1 MAPAPLESREPDT
14 PGQGSVPFA
23 SRDVAAANQ
32 PQAEPQAG
40 SGRDAVGEAQVGL
53 ARRYAAVQAFDVD
66 GIPVDPDPDWMSGRW
81 DASPEADSYWAELEA
96 SLNASLDQQ
105 CVDPLNG
112 LLPREFFDDES
123 CDRPT
128 DADFPELIGLRD
140 SAGAHVSAGGAG
152 LPSGAAA
159 DSGAAAAARTGGP
172 GAGLRLS
179 GQQLLDVVG
188 RQEPALMV
196 YEEAAF
202 ALVETGRAL
211 AWLEAHKFSLL
222 NALYL
227 QALDSQEDA
236 WATPYEPEGRRPNG
250 HDAESSVVD
259 EAAHALRLPRRTAQD
274 KIALAL
280 KLHGPFRNT
289 LAALSA
295 GDTSA
300 GIAEAL
306 VDQAGSLPEDART
319 DFEAVMLPAATE
331 DAMTRSKFAARART
345 RREREHPESIAVRH
359 AKARRDRRIELHPDE
374 DGMAWLNA
382 YLPAEEAVAAFNR
395 IQSTAISLQDAEE
408 SRTLTQLRADVLSD
422 LLLTGISPG
431 PRMGKSGPRI
441 AAHASLTVPALT
453 LLGLGEEP
461 AELDGYGPIAPDVAR
476 RLVGDGTS
484 FTRIL
489 TDPINGAVVAL
500 DRKQYRPTRAQRRFL
515 RTRDRTCRA
524 PGCNRAAEHCEIDH
538 VHAYSKGGKTDV
550 DCMCCFCKVHHG
562 LKTAGYAKA
571 GQPVPGTID
580 WTTAAGLTYSTSADP
595 LAVTPPGELADI
607 LERHEI
613 SDLNERLKD
622 AWRKHQA
629 AHPPTPHAVHNGI
642 ATDLTPPPF

>member
-1 MAPAPLESREPDT
+1 MAPALEPDE
-14 PGQGSVPFA
+14 PDPSGQGCVPFEPRVPDTA
-23 SRDVAAANQ
+23 GQSLADQ
-32 PQAEPQAG
+32 SQAEPAG
-40 SGRDAVGEAQVGL
+40 GLAGGAQVMGQG
-53 ARRYAAVQAFDVD
+53 RRYTAVQEFDGD
-66 GIPVDPDPDWMSGRW
+66 GIPVDPDPVWASGRW
-81 DASPEADSYWAELEA
+81 DDSPEAEVYWAELET
-96 SLNASLDQQ
+96 SLLASLDVP

-123 CDRPT
+123 CDRPAG
-128 DADFPELIGLRD
+128 ADLPDLTGLLD
-140 SAGAHVSAGGAG
+140 SASLPDSASDAG

-159 DSGAAAAARTGGP
+159 DAGMGGM

-179 GQQLLDVVG
+179 GRELLDVVG

-196 YEEAAF
+196 YEEAAC
-202 ALVETGRAL
+202 ALVQTGRAL

-222 NALYL
+222 STLYQ
-227 QALDSQEDA
+227 QALDGQEEA

-259 EAAHALRLPRRTAQD
+259 EAARALRLERRTAQE
-274 KIALAL
+274 KIALSL
-280 KLHGPFRNT
+280 KLHGTFRNT

-306 VDQAGSLPEDART
+306 VDQAGSLPEDARAG
-319 DFEAVMLPAATE
+319 FEAVMLPAATE
-331 DAMTRSKFAARART
+331 GAMTRSKFAARART

-359 AKARRDRRIELHPDE
+359 AKARRDRRVELHPDE

-395 IQSTAISLQDAEE
+395 IQSAAKALQGAEE

-431 PRMGKSGPRI
+431 PRMGRPGPRI
-441 AAHASLTVPALT
+441 PAHASLTVPVLT

-461 AELDGYGPIAPDVAR
+461 AVLDGYGPIAPDVAR

-489 TDPINGAVVAL
+489 TDPINGAVLAL
-500 DRKQYRPTRAQRRFL
+500 DRKQYRPTKAQRRFL
-515 RTRDRTCRA
+515 RSRDRTCRG
-524 PGCNRAAEHCEIDH
+524 GCNRAAEHCEIDH

-550 DCMCCFCKVHHG
+550 DCLCCFCKVHHA
-562 LKTAGYAKA
+562 LKTAGYAKV

-580 WTTAAGLTYSTSADP
+580 WTTAAGITYSTTAEP
-595 LAVTPPGELADI
+595 LAVTPHGELADI
-607 LERHEI
+607 LERQEI
-613 SDLNERLKD
+613 SELNTKLKV
-622 AWRKHQA
+622 AWRKRQA
-629 AHPPTPHAVHNGI
+629 AHPPTPHATHNGI

>member
-1 MAPAPLESREPDT
+1 MAPAPMEPDE
-14 PGQGSVPFA
+14 PDPSGQGCVPF
-23 SRDVAAANQ
+23 
-32 PQAEPQAG
+32 EPQVSDASGQSPADPSQVEPAG
-40 SGRDAVGEAQVGL
+40 GVAGGAQVVGQG
-53 ARRYAAVQAFDVD
+53 RRYTAVQEFDGD
-66 GIPVDPDPDWMSGRW
+66 GVPVDPDPGWASGRW
-81 DASPEADSYWAELEA
+81 DDSPEAEEYWAELEA
-96 SLNASLDQQ
+96 SLGASLDERF
-105 CVDPLNG
+105 VDPLNG
-112 LLPREFFDDES
+112 LLPREFFDDET
-123 CDRPT
+123 CDRPLGAKLPDLT
-128 DADFPELIGLRD
+128 ALRD
-140 SAGAHVSAGGAG
+140 SAGLPDSASGAG

-159 DSGAAAAARTGGP
+159 DAGMGGT

-179 GQQLLDVVG
+179 GRELLGVVG
-188 RQEPALMV
+188 RQEPALMI
-196 YEEAAF
+196 YEEAAC
-202 ALVETGRAL
+202 ALVQTGRVL

-222 NALYL
+222 NTLYQ
-227 QALDSQEDA
+227 QALDGQEEA

-259 EAAHALRLPRRTAQD
+259 EAARALRLARRTAQE

-280 KLHGPFRNT
+280 KLHGTFRNT
-289 LAALSA
+289 LAALEA

-306 VDQAGSLPEDART
+306 VDQADSLPEDARAG
-319 DFEAVMLPAATE
+319 FEAVMLPAATE
-331 DAMTRSKFAARART
+331 DAMTRPKFAARART

-359 AKARRDRRIELHPDE
+359 SKARRDRRVELHPDE

-395 IQSTAISLQDAEE
+395 IQSTAIALQGAEE

-422 LLLTGISPG
+422 LLLTGNSPG
-431 PRMGKSGPRI
+431 PRMGRPGPRI
-441 AAHASLTVPALT
+441 AAHASITVPVLT
-453 LLGLGEEP
+453 LLGLSEEP

-489 TDPINGAVVAL
+489 TDPINGAVLAL
-500 DRKQYRPTRAQRRFL
+500 DRKRYRPTRAQRRFL

-524 PGCNRAAEHCEIDH
+524 PGCNRAAEHCEVDH

-550 DCMCCFCKVHHG
+550 DCMCCFCKVHHA
-562 LKTAGYAKA
+562 LKTAGYVKV

-580 WTTAAGLTYSTSADP
+580 WTTAAGITYSTTAEP
-595 LAVTPPGELADI
+595 LAVTPPGELADV
-607 LERHEI
+607 LERKEI
-613 SDLNERLKD
+613 SELNTRLKV
-622 AWRKHQA
+622 AWRKRQA
-629 AHPPTPHAVHNGI
+629 AHPPTPHATHNGI

>member
-1 MAPAPLESREPDT
+1 MAPASLQPDEPDSS
-14 PGQGSVPFA
+14 GQGGVPFEA
-23 SRDVAAANQ
+23 HMPGSSGQSHANQ
-32 PQAEPQAG
+32 PPTEL
-40 SGRDAVGEAQVGL
+40 VGL
-53 ARRYAAVQAFDVD
+53 VAGGAPEVRQGRRYGVVQEFDGD
-66 GIPVDPDPDWMSGRW
+66 GIPVDPDPDWVSGRW
-81 DASPEADSYWAELEA
+81 DGSPEAESYWAELEA
-96 SLNASLDQQ
+96 SLAACLDVP

-112 LLPREFFDDES
+112 VLPREFFDDES
-123 CDRPT
+123 CDRPA
-128 DADFPELIGLRD
+128 DADHPELTGFPE
-140 SAGAHVSAGGAG
+140 SAGGAG

-159 DSGAAAAARTGGP
+159 DAGTSGT

-179 GQQLLDVVG
+179 GLELLGVVG

-196 YEEAAF
+196 YEEAAC
-202 ALVETGRAL
+202 ALVQTGRAM

-222 NALYL
+222 NTLYH
-227 QALDSQEDA
+227 QALDGQEEA

-259 EAAHALRLPRRTAQD
+259 EAARALRLARKTAQE

-280 KLHGPFRNT
+280 KLNDTFRNT

-295 GDTSA
+295 GETSA

-306 VDQAGSLPEDART
+306 VDQAGSLPEDARA
-319 DFEAVMLPAATE
+319 DFEAAMLPAATE
-331 DAMTRSKFAARART
+331 DAMTRPKFAARART
-345 RREREHPESIAVRH
+345 RREREHPESITVRH

-395 IQSTAISLQDAEE
+395 IQSAATALQCREE
-408 SRTLTQLRADVLSD
+408 SRTLTQLRADVLAD
-422 LLLTGISPG
+422 LLLTGISEG
-431 PRMGKSGPRI
+431 PRMGKPGPRI
-441 AAHASLTVPALT
+441 AAHVSVTVPALT
-453 LLGLGEEP
+453 LLGPGEEP

-476 RLVGDGTS
+476 RLVGDAPS

-489 TDPINGAVVAL
+489 TDPINGSILAM
-500 DRKQYRPTRAQRRFL
+500 DRKQYRPTKAQRRFL
-515 RTRDRTCRA
+515 RARDRTCRA

-538 VHAYSKGGKTDV
+538 VHAYAKGGKTNV
-550 DCMCCFCKVHHG
+550 DCMCCFCKVHHA
-562 LKTAGYAKA
+562 LKTAGYAKV

-580 WTTAAGLTYSTSADP
+580 WTTAAGITYTSTAEP

-613 SDLNERLKD
+613 SEINTKLKV
-622 AWRKHQA
+622 AWRKYQA
-629 AHPPTPHAVHNGI
+629 AHPPTPQAAHNGI
-642 ATDLTPPPF
+642 PTDLTPPPF

>member
-1 MAPAPLESREPDT
+1 MAPAPLEPDEPD
-14 PGQGSVPFA
+14 PSGQGGVPF
-23 SRDVAAANQ
+23 
-32 PQAEPQAG
+32 EPQAPDA
-40 SGRDAVGEAQVGL
+40 SGQPLSDQSQTGTAGAVAGAGPEAGPW
-53 ARRYAAVQAFDVD
+53 RRYTALQEFDGD
-66 GIPVDPDPDWMSGRW
+66 GIPVDPDPGWVSGRW
-81 DASPEADSYWAELEA
+81 DDSPEAEEYWAELEA
-96 SLNASLDQQ
+96 SLGASLVEP

-123 CDRPT
+123 CDRPAG
-128 DADFPELIGLRD
+128 ADLPELTGFRD
-140 SAGAHVSAGGAG
+140 SAGLPDSAGGAG
-152 LPSGAAA
+152 LPSGTAA
-159 DSGAAAAARTGGP
+159 DAGAGRTGV
-172 GAGLRLS
+172 GLRLS
-179 GQQLLDVVG
+179 GRELLDIVG

-196 YEEAAF
+196 YEEAAC
-202 ALVETGRAL
+202 ALVQTGRVL
-211 AWLEAHKFSLL
+211 AWLEAHKFGLL
-222 NALYL
+222 NTLYQ
-227 QALDSQEDA
+227 QALDGQEDA
-236 WATPYEPEGRRPNG
+236 WATPYEPDGRRPNG

-259 EAAHALRLPRRTAQD
+259 EAARALRLARRTAQE

-280 KLHGPFRNT
+280 KLHGTFRNT

-306 VDQAGSLPEDART
+306 VDQAGSLPEDARA

-331 DAMTRSKFAARART
+331 DAMTRPKFAARART

-359 AKARRDRRIELHPDE
+359 SKARRDRRLELHPEE

-395 IQSTAISLQDAEE
+395 IQSTAMALQGAEE
-408 SRTLTQLRADVLSD
+408 SRTLTQLRVDVLSD

-431 PRMGKSGPRI
+431 PRMGRPGPRI
-441 AAHASLTVPALT
+441 AAHASITVPALT
-453 LLGLGEEP
+453 LLGVGEEP

-484 FTRIL
+484 VTRIL
-489 TDPINGAVVAL
+489 TDPINGAVLAL

-515 RTRDRTCRA
+515 RSRDRTCRG
-524 PGCNRAAEHCEIDH
+524 GCNRAAEHCEIDH

-550 DCMCCFCKVHHG
+550 DCMCCFCKVHHA
-562 LKTAGYAKA
+562 LKTAGYAKV
-571 GQPVPGTID
+571 GQPIPGTID
-580 WTTAAGLTYSTSADP
+580 WTTAAGITYSTTAEP

-613 SDLNERLKD
+613 SELNTKLKV

-629 AHPPTPHAVHNGI
+629 AHPPTPHATHNGI

>member
-1 MAPAPLESREPDT
+1 MAPASLEPDE
-14 PGQGSVPFA
+14 PAPSGQGSVPFA
-23 SRDVAAANQ
+23 QVPDTSRRS
-32 PQAEPQAG
+32 QAEPAEGVTDGVPEVGAG
-40 SGRDAVGEAQVGL
+40 
-53 ARRYAAVQAFDVD
+53 RRYTAVQEFDGD
-66 GIPVDPDPDWMSGRW
+66 GIPVDPDPGWISGRW
-81 DASPEADSYWAELEA
+81 DGSPEAEAYWAELEA
-96 SLNASLDQQ
+96 SLGASMDEP

-123 CDRPT
+123 CDRPVDLPDLT
-128 DADFPELIGLRD
+128 GLRD
-140 SAGAHVSAGGAG
+140 SAGLPDSASGAG

-159 DSGAAAAARTGGP
+159 DGGTGSS
-172 GAGLRLS
+172 LRLS
-179 GQQLLDVVG
+179 GRELLDAVG

-196 YEEAAF
+196 YEEAAC
-202 ALVETGRAL
+202 ALVHTGRAL

-222 NALYL
+222 NTLYQ
-227 QALDSQEDA
+227 QALDGQEDA

-259 EAAHALRLPRRTAQD
+259 EAARALRLARRTAQE

-280 KLHGPFRNT
+280 KLHGTFQNT

-306 VDQAGSLPEDART
+306 VDQAGSLREDARA
-319 DFEAVMLPAATE
+319 DFEAVMLPAAIE
-331 DAMTRSKFAARART
+331 NSMTRSKFAARARS

-359 AKARRDRRIELHPDE
+359 AKAQRDRRVELHPDE

-395 IQSTAISLQDAEE
+395 IQSTAIALQGAEE
-408 SRTLTQLRADVLSD
+408 SRTLTQLRADVLAD

-431 PRMGKSGPRI
+431 PRMGRLGPRI
-441 AAHASLTVPALT
+441 ASHVSVTVPVLA

-461 AELDGYGPIAPDVAR
+461 AELDGYGPIAPEVAR
-476 RLVGDGTS
+476 RLAGDATS

-489 TDPINGAVVAL
+489 TDPIKGTVLAL
-500 DRKQYRPTRAQRRFL
+500 DRTKYRPTRAQRRFL

-550 DCMCCFCKVHHG
+550 DCMCCFCKVHHA
-562 LKTAGYAKA
+562 LKTAGYAKVD
-571 GQPVPGTID
+571 QPVPGTID
-580 WTTAAGLTYSTSADP
+580 WTTAAGITYSTTAEP

-613 SDLNERLKD
+613 SELNTKLIV

-629 AHPPTPHAVHNGI
+629 AHPPTPHATHNGI
-642 ATDLTPPPF
+642 PTDLTPPPF

>member
-1 MAPAPLESREPDT
+1 MAPAPLQPDEPDYSGHGIG
-14 PGQGSVPFA
+14 PAARQERQASGGS
-23 SRDVAAANQ
+23 
-32 PQAEPQAG
+32 QAEPAG
-40 SGRDAVGEAQVGL
+40 GAAAGAPGAAP
-53 ARRYAAVQAFDVD
+53 ARIYTAMQEFDGD
-66 GIPVDPDPDWMSGRW
+66 GIPVDPDPGWLSGRW
-81 DASPEADSYWAELEA
+81 DDSPEAAQYWADLEA
-96 SLNASLDQQ
+96 SLAACLDVP

-112 LLPREFFDDES
+112 LLPREFFDDAS
-123 CDRPT
+123 CDRPN
-128 DADFPELIGLRD
+128 DADHPARTAFADAE
-140 SAGAHVSAGGAG
+140 GATGATG
-152 LPSGAAA
+152 P
-159 DSGAAAAARTGGP
+159 DAARKLN
-172 GAGLRLS
+172 GLE
-179 GQQLLDVVG
+179 LLGVVG

-202 ALVETGRAL
+202 ALVQTGRAL

-359 AKARRDRRIELHPDE
+359 AKARRDRRIELLPDE

-408 SRTLTQLRADVLSD
+408 SRTLTQLRADVFSD

-431 PRMGKSGPRI
+431 PRMGKPGPRI

-453 LLGLGEEP
+453 LLGLGDEP

-476 RLVGDGTS
+476 RLAGDGTS

-489 TDPINGAVVAL
+489 TDPINGAVLAL
-500 DRKQYRPTRAQRRFL
+500 ERKQYRPTRAQRRFL

-613 SDLNERLKD
+613 SVLNERLKD

>member
-1 MAPAPLESREPDT
+1 M
-14 PGQGSVPFA
+14 
-23 SRDVAAANQ
+23 
-32 PQAEPQAG
+32 
-40 SGRDAVGEAQVGL
+40 
-53 ARRYAAVQAFDVD
+53 VQEFDGD
-66 GIPVDPDPDWMSGRW
+66 GIPVDPDPGWVSGRW
-81 DASPEADSYWAELEA
+81 DDSPEAEAYWAELEA
-96 SLNASLDQQ
+96 SLDVSLADR

-123 CDRPT
+123 CVRPAG
-128 DADFPELIGLRD
+128 ADLPEQTGFSD
-140 SAGAHVSAGGAG
+140 SAGSPVSAGGAG

-159 DSGAAAAARTGGP
+159 DAGTGGT

-179 GQQLLDVVG
+179 GRELLDEVA

-196 YEEAAF
+196 YEEAAC
-202 ALVETGRAL
+202 ALVQTGRVL

-222 NALYL
+222 NTLYQ
-227 QALDSQEDA
+227 QALDGQEDA

-259 EAAHALRLPRRTAQD
+259 EAACALRLARRTAQE
-274 KIALAL
+274 KLALAL
-280 KLHGPFRNT
+280 KLHGTFRNT

-306 VDQAGSLPEDART
+306 VDQAGSLPEDARAG
-319 DFEAVMLPAATE
+319 FEAVMLPAATE
-331 DAMTRSKFAARART
+331 DAMTRCKFAARART
-345 RREREHPESIAVRH
+345 RREREHRETISVRH
-359 AKARRDRRIELHPDE
+359 ANARRNRRIELHPDE

-395 IQSTAISLQDAEE
+395 IQSTAVALQGAEE
-408 SRTLTQLRADVLSD
+408 SRTLTQLRADVLAD
-422 LLLTGISPG
+422 LLLTGMSPG
-431 PRMGKSGPRI
+431 PRMGRPEPRI
-441 AAHASLTVPALT
+441 ASHAGITVPVLT

-461 AELDGYGPIAPDVAR
+461 AELEGHGPIAPEVAR
-476 RLVGDGTS
+476 RLVGDATS

-489 TDPINGAVVAL
+489 TDPIKGAVLAL
-500 DRKQYRPTRAQRRFL
+500 DRKQYRPTKAQRRFL

-550 DCMCCFCKVHHG
+550 DCMCCFCKVHHA
-562 LKTAGYAKA
+562 LKTAGYAKV

-580 WTTAAGLTYSTSADP
+580 WTTAAGITYSTTAEP

-607 LERHEI
+607 LERREI
-613 SDLNERLKD
+613 SELNTKLKV
-622 AWRKHQA
+622 AWGKHQA
-629 AHPPTPHAVHNGI
+629 AHPPTPHVTHNGI

>member
-1 MAPAPLESREPDT
+1 MASAPVEPDE
-14 PGQGSVPFA
+14 PDPSGQGGMPFGPQSLDA
-23 SRDVAAANQ
+23 SGQ
-32 PQAEPQAG
+32 PLADQSQAEPLGGAAG
-40 SGRDAVGEAQVGL
+40 GAQLVGQ
-53 ARRYAAVQAFDVD
+53 ARRFTTVQEFDGD
-66 GIPVDPDPDWMSGRW
+66 GIPVDPDPGWVSGRW
-81 DASPEADSYWAELEA
+81 DESPEAETYWAELEA
-96 SLNASLDQQ
+96 SLGASLDEP

-123 CDRPT
+123 CDRPANS
-128 DADFPELIGLRD
+128 DLPERAGFRD
-140 SAGAHVSAGGAG
+140 SAGLPVSAGGAG

-159 DSGAAAAARTGGP
+159 DAGTAGT

-179 GQQLLDVVG
+179 GRELLEVVG
-188 RQEPALMV
+188 RQEPALMI
-196 YEEAAF
+196 YEEAAC
-202 ALVETGRAL
+202 ALVQTGRVL

-222 NALYL
+222 NALYQ
-227 QALDSQEDA
+227 QALDGQEEA

-259 EAAHALRLPRRTAQD
+259 EAARALRLARRTAQE

-280 KLHGPFRNT
+280 KLNGTFRNT
-289 LAALSA
+289 LAALEA

-300 GIAEAL
+300 AIAEAL
-306 VDQAGSLPEDART
+306 VDQAGSLPEDARAG
-319 DFEAVMLPAATE
+319 FEAVMLPAATE
-331 DAMTRSKFAARART
+331 DSMNRPKFAAQART

-359 AKARRDRRIELHPDE
+359 AKARRDRRVELHPDQ

-382 YLPAEEAVAAFNR
+382 YLPAEEVVAAFNR
-395 IQSTAISLQDAEE
+395 IQSAAIALQGAEE

-431 PRMGKSGPRI
+431 PRMGKPGPRI
-441 AAHASLTVPALT
+441 AAQASLTVPALT
-453 LLGLGEEP
+453 LLGLGQEP

-489 TDPINGAVVAL
+489 TDPINGDVLAL
-500 DRKQYRPTRAQRRFL
+500 DRKQYRPTKAQRRFL
-515 RTRDRTCRA
+515 RTRDRTCRG
-524 PGCNRAAEHCEIDH
+524 GCNRAAEHCEIDH

-550 DCMCCFCKVHHG
+550 DCMCCFCKVHHA
-562 LKTAGYAKA
+562 LKTAGYAKV

-580 WTTAAGLTYSTSADP
+580 WTTAAGITYSTTTEP

-607 LERHEI
+607 LERQEI
-613 SDLNERLKD
+613 SELNTKLKV
-622 AWRKHQA
+622 AWRKRQA
-629 AHPPTPHAVHNGI
+629 AHPPPPHATHNGI